1 MADGRDAV
9 TTLRIE
15 GVAPGASLARSPG
28 STEPVRLRLRALGD
42 EGRVRWLLDGRW
54 VGETRGSDWLQ
65 QEFVQPGR
73 HALTALADSGAWG
86 RVEFSVLR

>member
-1 MADGRDAV
+1 MADGREAA

-15 GVAPGASLARSPG
+15 GVSPGATLARAPGSV
-28 STEPVRLRLRALGD
+28 EPVRLRLRALGD

-54 VGETRGSDWLQ
+54 VGETTGSGWLQ
-65 QEFVQPGR
+65 QRFERPGR

-86 RVEFSVLR
+86 RVEFTVLR